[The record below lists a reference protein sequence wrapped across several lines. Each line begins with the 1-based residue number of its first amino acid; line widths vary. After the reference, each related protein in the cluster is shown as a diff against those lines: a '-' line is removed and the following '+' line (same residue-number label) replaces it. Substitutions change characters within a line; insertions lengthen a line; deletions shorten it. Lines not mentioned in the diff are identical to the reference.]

1 MFKHSLYICAIS
13 ALLSTPALAET
24 ADTADLKLDKVDISG
39 LRPIGEDNETLSVS
53 VLSSDD
59 LAVRNAPF
67 LADQLRTVPG
77 VGVSRSGSKG
87 GLTQI
92 RIRGAEANHTL
103 VLLNGIEVS
112 DPTTGET
119 NFGLFSG
126 LNISRIEVL
135 RGEQSG
141 LYGSDAIGGV
151 INMITGDDTSPKA
164 RIEYGSLNTKF
175 AEASLGKTFD
185 NGHLLG
191 AISAFSTDGVDTSGN
206 DLGKDGTDQYSG
218 LFTGAFELSETWLL
232 SGLLGYSNSD
242 AEYDSDT
249 DYDGLLNDVDLSSET
264 EQLLLG
270 AALSGQAFGLDHQF
284 RITHTTIER
293 DNFLSDTL
301 TDASEGKRTKI
312 SYSPSY
318 ETKAA
323 FAELV
328 RLTGILEYEK
338 EDYSTSDIQYGGL
351 TNQDKSFETLG
362 IGGEALIDWGALTT
376 YATLRFD
383 DNDGQFDDAV
393 SGRIGAAYQ
402 TEAYGRFR
410 ASVGTGSKNPTFTEL
425 FGFYPGSFIGNP
437 NLKTETSTGWEL
449 GWDKQFES
457 VSLGVTYFESELED
471 EIYTAYTP
479 SFLSTPQNRVGK
491 SKRSGVEF
499 SFDWYITDEWS
510 VSGQASMI
518 DSEADDGSIEIRIPE
533 DTASAAFT
541 YIPRNAPDYK
551 FGLALDYVG
560 DQDDFDFGSFPSRRV
575 TLDSYVLTSATAEL
589 PILDRVSLTL
599 RGENLLDENT
609 VDVYGYESPGATV
622 FIGLKLR

>member
-1 MFKHSLYICAIS
+1 MNLHRLALTLSLLPMSQAFADLPDRENALKLPDVLIS
-13 ALLSTPALAET
+13 ANRQIEQRDDSTAANTVFTRDDIERLQPTSVTDLLN
-24 ADTADLKLDKVDISG
+24 
-39 LRPIGEDNETLSVS
+39 R
-53 VLSSDD
+53 
-59 LAVRNAPF
+59 
-67 LADQLRTVPG
+67 VPG
-77 VGVSRSGSKG
+77 VQVAPSGGRGSLPG
-87 GLTQI
+87 I
-92 RIRGAEANHTL
+92 YIRGTKAAQSL
-103 VLLNGIEVS
+103 VLVDGQRIANATSGDSALQFLDVEQIERV
-112 DPTTGET
+112 
-119 NFGLFSG
+119 
-126 LNISRIEVL
+126 EVL
-135 RGEQSG
+135 RGSRSVI
-141 LYGSDAIGGV
+141 YGADAIGGV

-175 AEASLGKTFD
+175 AEASIGTKFSK
-185 NGHLLG
+185 GHLLG

-383 DNDGQFDDAV
+383 DNYGQFDDAV
-393 SGRIGAAYQ
+393 SGRIVAAYQ

-425 FGFYPGSFIGNP
+425 FGFFPGSFIGNP
-437 NLKTETSTGWEL
+437 NLKTETSAGWEL
-449 GWDKQFES
+449 GWDKQF
-457 VSLGVTYFESELED
+457 D
-471 EIYTAYTP
+471 
-479 SFLSTPQNRVGK
+479 Q
-491 SKRSGVEF
+491 
-499 SFDWYITDEWS
+499 
-510 VSGQASMI
+510 
-518 DSEADDGSIEIRIPE
+518 
-533 DTASAAFT
+533 
-541 YIPRNAPDYK
+541 
-551 FGLALDYVG
+551 FG
-560 DQDDFDFGSFPSRRV
+560 FGRQFV
-575 TLDSYVLTSATAEL
+575 H
-589 PILDRVSLTL
+589 
-599 RGENLLDENT
+599 G
-609 VDVYGYESPGATV
+609 
-622 FIGLKLR
+622 